1 MVNIVKITGA
11 NRGIKSILLI
21 AIILLFR
28 NILNRSSIKRANKV
42 LWTIL
47 LIFLLLPFSIVFKVS
62 KTADYGLFNLPI
74 KILLSVSDFT
84 RQLTNSVADVLSR
97 LNIYII
103 ATLFVI
109 YLIAK
114 IVERNKALQ
123 GSKLLADN
131 AFVNELVD
139 GFQLKRKVTVLLNDN
154 ISTPVTYGIFKPKI
168 VLQSY
173 ILEDEELLE
182 HVLVHEL
189 THIKY
194 FDIAFTHIKNIALC
208 LYWYN
213 ISMWIASK
221 LFEDDIEIL
230 CDKKVLERL
239 GNTQENKKA
248 YAMSMFKIMERENSS
263 ENLVLSLNP
272 QKERIVLMKVYR
284 RKFSGLLTLLAA
296 LIFAFCTFVE
306 VLPSDTTRV
315 IEISDFE
322 EYEGVRNDK
331 VNILCEEENKKSN
344 SLKEYIL
351 TDALDEEVSG
361 DIDDFDHRLYEVNM
375 NSFYGKT
382 FDDMI
387 IDIIDIEC
395 ESEAKFL
402 LEIEEN
408 GDLIFSDILNKD
420 TRLKIEGCSMNK
432 YKIIIDN
439 FTQGYS
445 SYGIKVQ
452 KRSKKYQINLTSE
465 VLL

>member
-11 NRGIKSILLI
+11 YRGIKSILLI

-47 LIFLLLPFSIVFKVS
+47 LIFLLLPFSIVFEVS

-74 KILLSVSDFT
+74 KVLLSNSDFT
-84 RQLTNSVADVLSR
+84 RQLTNCVADVLSR

-103 ATLFVI
+103 ATLFII
-109 YLIAK
+109 YLTLKIA
-114 IVERNKALQ
+114 ERNKAMQ

-131 AFVNELVD
+131 AFVNELVG
-139 GFQLKRKVTVLLNDN
+139 GFRLKRKVTVLLNDN
-154 ISTPVTYGIFKPKI
+154 LSTPVTYGVFKPKI

-213 ISMWIASK
+213 IAMWIASK
-221 LFEDDIEIL
+221 FFEDDLEIL

-248 YAMSMFKIMERENSS
+248 YAMSMFKIMESENRS

-272 QKERIVLMKVYR
+272 QKERIILMKEYR
-284 RKFSGLLTLLAA
+284 RKFSGLVILLVA
-296 LIFAFCTFVE
+296 LILAFSTFVE
-306 VLPSDTTRV
+306 VLPNDTTKVISIDDPNTFEGIRNERV
-315 IEISDFE
+315 KIISA
-322 EYEGVRNDK
+322 
-331 VNILCEEENKKSN
+331 EENKKSN
-344 SLKEYIL
+344 SRKEYIMI
-351 TDALDEEVSG
+351 DEIDEEVSG
-361 DIDDFDHRLYEVNM
+361 YIDDFDHRSYEVNM
-375 NSFYGKT
+375 SSFYGKT

-387 IDIIDIEC
+387 IDISDIEC

-439 FTQGYS
+439 FSEGYS
-445 SYGIKVQ
+445 SYRIKVQ
-452 KRSKKYQINLTSE
+452 KRAKNTKYI
-465 VLL
+465 

>member
-11 NRGIKSILLI
+11 YRGIKSILLI

-47 LIFLLLPFSIVFKVS
+47 LIFLLFPFSIVFEVY
-62 KTADYGLFNLPI
+62 KTVDYGLFNIPI
-74 KILLSVSDFT
+74 KVLLSISGFT

-114 IVERNKALQ
+114 IVERNKAMQ
-123 GSKLLADN
+123 GSKLLEN
-131 AFVNELVD
+131 NNFVNELID
-139 GFQLKRKVTVLLNDN
+139 DFHIRRKVTVLINDN
-154 ISTPVTYGIFKPKI
+154 LSTPVTYGVFKPKI

-213 ISMWIASK
+213 IAMWISSK
-221 LFEDDIEIL
+221 FFEDDLEIL

-248 YAMSMFKIMERENSS
+248 YAMSMFKIMESENRS

-272 QKERIVLMKVYR
+272 QKERIILMKEYR
-284 RKFSGLLTLLAA
+284 RKFSGLVILLVA
-296 LIFAFCTFVE
+296 LILAFSTFVE
-306 VLPSDTTRV
+306 VLPNDTTKVISIDDPNTFEGIRNERV
-315 IEISDFE
+315 KIISA
-322 EYEGVRNDK
+322 
-331 VNILCEEENKKSN
+331 EENKKSN
-344 SLKEYIL
+344 SRKEYIMI
-351 TDALDEEVSG
+351 DEIDEEVSG
-361 DIDDFDHRLYEVNM
+361 YIDDFDHRSYEVNM
-375 NSFYGKT
+375 SSFYGKT

-387 IDIIDIEC
+387 IDISDIEC

-439 FTQGYS
+439 FSEGYS
-445 SYGIKVQ
+445 SYRIKVQ
-452 KRSKKYQINLTSE
+452 KRAKNTK
-465 VLL
+465 

>member
-11 NRGIKSILLI
+11 YRGIKSILLI

-28 NILNRSSIKRANKV
+28 DILNRSSIKRANKV

-47 LIFLLLPFSIVFKVS
+47 LIFLLFPFSIVFKVS
-62 KTADYGLFNLPI
+62 KTADYGLLNIPI
-74 KILLSVSDFT
+74 KVLLSISDFT

-131 AFVNELVD
+131 AFVNELLD
-139 GFQLKRKVTVLLNDN
+139 GFHFKRKVTVLLNDN

-213 ISMWIASK
+213 IAMWIASK

-239 GNTQENKKA
+239 RNTQENKKA
-248 YAMSMFKIMERENSS
+248 YAMSMFKIIERENIS

-272 QKERIVLMKVYR
+272 QKERIMIMKEYR
-284 RKFSGLLTLLAA
+284 RRFSGLCNFILLFI
-296 LIFAFCTFVE
+296 LSFIVFTE
-306 VLPSDTTRV
+306 IILYNP
-315 IEISDFE
+315 IEKNVFNEFS
-322 EYEGVRNDK
+322 NDK
-331 VNILCEEENKKSN
+331 IDTLYECIETSENVKLLGLENKLYKFNLLSIA
-344 SLKEYIL
+344 SR
-351 TDALDEEVSG
+351 
-361 DIDDFDHRLYEVNM
+361 DFDGIKIKINEIFPSKEINYRLTIKENNVTIYSESFTENIELIVNAYQ
-375 NSFYGKT
+375 N
-382 FDDMI
+382 
-387 IDIIDIEC
+387 
-395 ESEAKFL
+395 
-402 LEIEEN
+402 
-408 GDLIFSDILNKD
+408 
-420 TRLKIEGCSMNK
+420 
-432 YKIIIDN
+432 
-439 FTQGYS
+439 S
-445 SYGIKVQ
+445 SYELMVE
-452 KRSKKYQINLTSE
+452 NLSSE
-465 VLL
+465 NLYCRIYVKSYVR

>member
-11 NRGIKSILLI
+11 YRGIKSILLI

-28 NILNRSSIKRANKV
+28 NVLNRSSIKRANKV

-62 KTADYGLFNLPI
+62 KTADYGLLNIPV
-74 KILLSVSDFT
+74 KVLLSVSDFT

-114 IVERNKALQ
+114 IVERNKAMQ

-154 ISTPVTYGIFKPKI
+154 ISTPVTYGIFRPKI

-213 ISMWIASK
+213 IAMWIASK
-221 LFEDDIEIL
+221 FFEDDIEIL

-248 YAMSMFKIMERENSS
+248 YAMSMFKIMERENRS

-272 QKERIVLMKVYR
+272 QKERVILMKEYR
-284 RKFSGLLTLLAA
+284 RKFSGLVIFLAA
-296 LIFAFCTFVE
+296 LILAFCSFVE
-306 VLPSDTTRV
+306 VLPNDTTKVISIDDPNTFEGIRNERV
-315 IEISDFE
+315 KIISNE
-322 EYEGVRNDK
+322 EYIDLRSVEG
-331 VNILCEEENKKSN
+331 S
-344 SLKEYIL
+344 SLINVI
-351 TDALDEEVSG
+351 DEEVSG
-361 DIDDFDHRLYEVNM
+361 HIDDFDHRSYEVNM
-375 NSFYGKT
+375 SSFYGKT

-387 IDIIDIEC
+387 IDISDIEC

-439 FTQGYS
+439 FSEGYS
-445 SYGIKVQ
+445 SYRIKVQ
-452 KRSKKYQINLTSE
+452 KRAKNTK
-465 VLL
+465 

>member
-11 NRGIKSILLI
+11 YRGIKSILLI

-28 NILNRSSIKRANKV
+28 NVLNRSSIKRANKA

-62 KTADYGLFNLPI
+62 KTADYGLLNIPI
-74 KILLSVSDFT
+74 KVLLSISDFT

-103 ATLFVI
+103 ATLFII
-109 YLIAK
+109 YLALKIA
-114 IVERNKALQ
+114 ERNKAMK

-131 AFVNELVD
+131 AFANELVG
-139 GFQLKRKVTVLLNDN
+139 GFHLKRKVTVLLNDN
-154 ISTPVTYGIFKPKI
+154 LSTPVTYGVFKPKI

-213 ISMWIASK
+213 IAMWIASK
-221 LFEDDIEIL
+221 FFEDDIEIL

-248 YAMSMFKIMERENSS
+248 YAMSMFKIMERENRS

-272 QKERIVLMKVYR
+272 QKERVILMKEYR
-284 RKFSGLLTLLAA
+284 RKFSGLVIFLVA
-296 LIFAFCTFVE
+296 LILAFCSFVE
-306 VLPSDTTRV
+306 VLPNDTTKVISIDDPNTFEGIRNERV
-315 IEISDFE
+315 KIISNE
-322 EYEGVRNDK
+322 EYIDLRSVEG
-331 VNILCEEENKKSN
+331 S
-344 SLKEYIL
+344 SLINVI
-351 TDALDEEVSG
+351 DEEVSG
-361 DIDDFDHRLYEVNM
+361 HIDDFDHRSYEVNM
-375 NSFYGKT
+375 SSFYGKT

-387 IDIIDIEC
+387 IDISDIEC

-439 FTQGYS
+439 FSEGYS
-445 SYGIKVQ
+445 SYRIKVQ
-452 KRSKKYQINLTSE
+452 KRAKNTK
-465 VLL
+465 

>member
-11 NRGIKSILLI
+11 YRGIKSILLI

-28 NILNRSSIKRANKV
+28 NVLNRSSIKRANKV

-62 KTADYGLFNLPI
+62 KTADYGLLNIPV
-74 KILLSVSDFT
+74 KVLLSVSDFT

-154 ISTPVTYGIFKPKI
+154 ISTPVTYGIFRPKI

-213 ISMWIASK
+213 IAMWIASK

-248 YAMSMFKIMERENSS
+248 YAMSMFKIMERENRN

-284 RKFSGLLTLLAA
+284 RRFSGLLTLLAA

-306 VLPSDTTRV
+306 VLPD
-315 IEISDFE
+315 
-322 EYEGVRNDK
+322 
-331 VNILCEEENKKSN
+331 
-344 SLKEYIL
+344 
-351 TDALDEEVSG
+351 
-361 DIDDFDHRLYEVNM
+361 
-375 NSFYGKT
+375 
-382 FDDMI
+382 
-387 IDIIDIEC
+387 DII
-395 ESEAKFL
+395 
-402 LEIEEN
+402 
-408 GDLIFSDILNKD
+408 
-420 TRLKIEGCSMNK
+420 
-432 YKIIIDN
+432 Y
-439 FTQGYS
+439 
-445 SYGIKVQ
+445 IK
-452 KRSKKYQINLTSE
+452 
-465 VLL
+465 

>member
-11 NRGIKSILLI
+11 YRGIKSILLI

-47 LIFLLLPFSIVFKVS
+47 LIFLLFPFSIVFEVY
-62 KTADYGLFNLPI
+62 KTVDYGLFNIPI
-74 KILLSVSDFT
+74 KVLLSISGFT

-114 IVERNKALQ
+114 IVERNKAMQ
-123 GSKLLADN
+123 GSKLLEN
-131 AFVNELVD
+131 NNFVNELID
-139 GFQLKRKVTVLLNDN
+139 DFHIRRKVTVLINDN
-154 ISTPVTYGIFKPKI
+154 LSTPVTYGVFKPKI

-213 ISMWIASK
+213 IAMWIASK
-221 LFEDDIEIL
+221 FFEDDLEIL

-248 YAMSMFKIMERENSS
+248 YAMSMFKIMEREVNKQNYVLNFSPIKERILIMKNYKKKFS
-263 ENLVLSLNP
+263 GICIFAVALVLSTG
-272 QKERIVLMKVYR
+272 VFAKV
-284 RKFSGLLTLLAA
+284 TPDDIA
-296 LIFAFCTFVE
+296 E
-306 VLPSDTTRV
+306 VKV
-315 IEISDFE
+315 IENAQYNDGLVNDRVKIITNE
-322 EYEGVRNDK
+322 EYERLNLGELKQTTLRSVNLDNLEELDGLDHKSYKFNMMSFTGRDHDGFTVKLSNLECKEGVAY
-331 VNILCEEENKKSN
+331 NIKIRENKKTIYDQQF
-344 SLKEYIL
+344 K
-351 TDALDEEVSG
+351 G
-361 DIDDFDHRLYEVNM
+361 DI
-375 NSFYGKT
+375 
-382 FDDMI
+382 
-387 IDIIDIEC
+387 
-395 ESEAKFL
+395 L
-402 LEIEEN
+402 LEIKAN
-408 GDLIFSDILNKD
+408 Q
-420 TRLKIEGCSMNK
+420 LKNYEVIIVNLSTESLK
-432 YKIIIDN
+432 YKIKLN
-439 FTQGYS
+439 
-445 SYGIKVQ
+445 SYA
-452 KRSKKYQINLTSE
+452 R
-465 VLL
+465 

>member
-11 NRGIKSILLI
+11 YRGIKSMLLI

-28 NILNRSSIKRANKV
+28 NVLNRSSIKRANKV

-62 KTADYGLFNLPI
+62 RTADYGLLNMPI
-74 KILLSVSDFT
+74 KVLLSISDFT

-131 AFVNELVD
+131 AFVNELLD
-139 GFQLKRKVTVLLNDN
+139 GFHFKRKVTVLLNDN

-213 ISMWIASK
+213 IAMWIASK

-248 YAMSMFKIMERENSS
+248 YAMSMFKIIERENIS

-272 QKERIVLMKVYR
+272 QKERIMIMKEYR
-284 RKFSGLLTLLAA
+284 RRFSGLCNFILLFI
-296 LIFAFCTFVE
+296 LSFIVFTE
-306 VLPSDTTRV
+306 IILYNP
-315 IEISDFE
+315 IEKNVFNEFS
-322 EYEGVRNDK
+322 NDK
-331 VNILCEEENKKSN
+331 IDTLYECIETSENVKLLGLENKLYKFNLLSIA
-344 SLKEYIL
+344 SR
-351 TDALDEEVSG
+351 
-361 DIDDFDHRLYEVNM
+361 DFDGIKIKINEIFPSKEINYRLTIKENNVTIYSESFTENIELIVNAYQ
-375 NSFYGKT
+375 N
-382 FDDMI
+382 
-387 IDIIDIEC
+387 
-395 ESEAKFL
+395 
-402 LEIEEN
+402 
-408 GDLIFSDILNKD
+408 
-420 TRLKIEGCSMNK
+420 
-432 YKIIIDN
+432 
-439 FTQGYS
+439 S
-445 SYGIKVQ
+445 SYELMVE
-452 KRSKKYQINLTSE
+452 NLSSE
-465 VLL
+465 NLYCRIYVKSYVR

>member
-11 NRGIKSILLI
+11 YRGIKSILLI

-47 LIFLLLPFSIVFKVS
+47 LIFLLFPFSIVFEVY
-62 KTADYGLFNLPI
+62 KTVDYGLFNIPI
-74 KILLSVSDFT
+74 KVLLSISGFT

-114 IVERNKALQ
+114 IVERNKAMQ
-123 GSKLLADN
+123 GSKLLEN
-131 AFVNELVD
+131 NNFVNELID
-139 GFQLKRKVTVLLNDN
+139 DFHIRRKVTVLINDN
-154 ISTPVTYGIFKPKI
+154 LSTPVTYGVFKPKI

-213 ISMWIASK
+213 IAMWIASK
-221 LFEDDIEIL
+221 FFEDDLEIL

-248 YAMSMFKIMERENSS
+248 YAMSMFKIMESENRS

-272 QKERIVLMKVYR
+272 QKERIILMKEYR
-284 RKFSGLLTLLAA
+284 RKFSGLVILLVA
-296 LIFAFCTFVE
+296 LILAFSTFVE
-306 VLPSDTTRV
+306 VLPNDTTKVISIDDPNTFEGIRNERV
-315 IEISDFE
+315 KIISA
-322 EYEGVRNDK
+322 
-331 VNILCEEENKKSN
+331 EENKKSN

-351 TDALDEEVSG
+351 IDALDEEVSG
-361 DIDDFDHRLYEVNM
+361 HIDDFDHRSYEVNM
-375 NSFYGKT
+375 SSFYGKT

-387 IDIIDIEC
+387 IDISDIEC

-439 FTQGYS
+439 FSEGYS
-445 SYGIKVQ
+445 SYRIKVQ
-452 KRSKKYQINLTSE
+452 KRAKNTK
-465 VLL
+465 

>member
-1 MVNIVKITGA
+1 M
-11 NRGIKSILLI
+11 
-21 AIILLFR
+21 
-28 NILNRSSIKRANKV
+28 

-47 LIFLLLPFSIVFKVS
+47 LIFLLLPFSIFFEVS
-62 KTADYGLFNLPI
+62 HVANYGLFNKPLKVLI
-74 KILLSVSDFT
+74 FISDLT
-84 RQLTNSVADVLSR
+84 RQLTNSVGDVLSR

-131 AFVNELVD
+131 VFVNELVD

-154 ISTPVTYGIFKPKI
+154 ISTPVTYGIFRPKI
-168 VLQSY
+168 ALQSY

-182 HVLVHEL
+182 HVLVHEM

-213 ISMWIASK
+213 IAMWIASK
-221 LFEDDIEIL
+221 LFEDDLEIL

-248 YAMSMFKIMERENSS
+248 YAMSMFKIMERENRS

-272 QKERIVLMKVYR
+272 QKERIMLLKDYNI
-284 RKFSGLLTLLAA
+284 KISGLAVFLIA
-296 LIFAFCTFVE
+296 LILSSSVFLE
-306 VLPSDTTRV
+306 VLPNDTTRV
-315 IEISDFE
+315 IEISDSE
-322 EYEGVRNDK
+322 EYEGVRNERVK
-331 VNILCEEENKKSN
+331 IISVEENKKSN
-344 SLKEYIL
+344 SHKEYIL
-351 TDALDEEVSG
+351 IDALDEEVSG
-361 DIDDFDHRLYEVNM
+361 DIDDFDHRSYEVNM

-387 IDIIDIEC
+387 IDISDIEC

-452 KRSKKYQINLTSE
+452 KRAKNTK
-465 VLL
+465 

>member
-1 MVNIVKITGA
+1 MLHLIKITGVR
-11 NRGIKSILLI
+11 RGIKSILLI
-21 AIILLFR
+21 AIILLIR

-62 KTADYGLFNLPI
+62 KTADHGLLNLPI
-74 KILLSVSDFT
+74 KVLLSISDFT

-131 AFVNELVD
+131 VFVNELVD
-139 GFQLKRKVTVLLNDN
+139 GFHLKRKVTVFLNDN
-154 ISTPVTYGIFKPKI
+154 ISTPVTYGVFKPKI

-194 FDIAFTHIKNIALC
+194 FDIAFTHIKNVALC

-213 ISMWIASK
+213 IAMWIASK

-248 YAMSMFKIMERENSS
+248 YAMSMFKIMEREVNKQNYVLNFNPIKERILIMKNYKKKSS
-263 ENLVLSLNP
+263 GICIFALVLVLSTVVFAEVRPDDITEVKVIGDEQNYEGIES
-272 QKERIVLMKVYR
+272 ERVKII
-284 RKFSGLLTLLAA
+284 TN
-296 LIFAFCTFVE
+296 
-306 VLPSDTTRV
+306 
-315 IEISDFE
+315 E
-322 EYEGVRNDK
+322 EYEKLNLGELKQTKLRSVNLDNLEELDGLDHKLYKFNMMSFTGRDHDGFTVKISDMKCIEGVKYNLTIK
-331 VNILCEEENKKSN
+331 ENKKIIYDQQF
-344 SLKEYIL
+344 K
-351 TDALDEEVSG
+351 G
-361 DIDDFDHRLYEVNM
+361 DVQLEINADQLNNYEV
-375 NSFYGKT
+375 
-382 FDDMI
+382 I
-387 IDIIDIEC
+387 IVNLST
-395 ESEAKFL
+395 ESL
-402 LEIEEN
+402 
-408 GDLIFSDILNKD
+408 
-420 TRLKIEGCSMNK
+420 K
-432 YKIIIDN
+432 YKIKLN
-439 FTQGYS
+439 
-445 SYGIKVQ
+445 SYVG
-452 KRSKKYQINLTSE
+452 
-465 VLL
+465 

>member
-1 MVNIVKITGA
+1 M
-11 NRGIKSILLI
+11 
-21 AIILLFR
+21 
-28 NILNRSSIKRANKV
+28 
-42 LWTIL
+42 
-47 LIFLLLPFSIVFKVS
+47 FLLLPYSIVFKVS
-62 KTADYGLFNLPI
+62 ETMDYGLFNIPI
-74 KILLSVSDFT
+74 KILLNITAFT

-109 YLIAK
+109 YLTLK
-114 IVERNKALQ
+114 IVERNKAMK

-139 GFQLKRKVTVLLNDN
+139 GFHLKRKVTVLLNDN

-182 HVLVHEL
+182 HVLVHEM

-194 FDIAFTHIKNIALC
+194 FDIAFTHIKNVALC

-213 ISMWIASK
+213 IAMWIASK

-248 YAMSMFKIMERENSS
+248 YAMSMFKIMERENIS

-272 QKERIVLMKVYR
+272 QKERIILMKEYR
-284 RKFSGLLTLLAA
+284 RKFSGLVIFLAA
-296 LIFAFCTFVE
+296 LILAFCSFVE

-322 EYEGVRNDK
+322 EYEVVRNDR

-351 TDALDEEVSG
+351 IDALDEEVSG
-361 DIDDFDHRLYEVNM
+361 HIDDFDHRSYEVNM
-375 NSFYGKT
+375 SSFYGKT

-387 IDIIDIEC
+387 IDISDIEC

-439 FTQGYS
+439 FSEGYS
-445 SYGIKVQ
+445 SYRIKVQ
-452 KRSKKYQINLTSE
+452 KRAKNTK
-465 VLL
+465 

>member
-11 NRGIKSILLI
+11 YRGIKSILLI

-62 KTADYGLFNLPI
+62 KTADYGLLNIPI
-74 KILLSVSDFT
+74 KVLLSISDFT

-103 ATLFVI
+103 ATLFII
-109 YLIAK
+109 YLALKIA
-114 IVERNKALQ
+114 ERNKAMK

-131 AFVNELVD
+131 AFANELLG
-139 GFQLKRKVTVLLNDN
+139 GFHLKRKVTVLLNDN
-154 ISTPVTYGIFKPKI
+154 LSTPVTYGVFKPKI

-182 HVLVHEL
+182 HVLVHEM

-213 ISMWIASK
+213 IAMWIASK

-248 YAMSMFKIMERENSS
+248 YAMSMFKIMERKNRN

-284 RKFSGLLTLLAA
+284 RRFSGLLTLLAA

-322 EYEGVRNDK
+322 EYEVVRNDR

-344 SLKEYIL
+344 SRKEYIMI
-351 TDALDEEVSG
+351 DEIDEEVSG
-361 DIDDFDHRLYEVNM
+361 YIDDFDHRSLEVNM
-375 NSFYGKT
+375 NSHYGKK
-382 FDDMI
+382 FDEMI
-387 IDIIDIEC
+387 IDISNLKC
-395 ESEAKFL
+395 ESEAMFL

-408 GDLIFSDILNKD
+408 GDTIFIDLLNKD

-439 FTQGYS
+439 FSEGYS
-445 SYGIKVQ
+445 SYRIKVQ
-452 KRSKKYQINLTSE
+452 KRAKNTK
-465 VLL
+465 

>member
-1 MVNIVKITGA
+1 MASLVKITGA
-11 NRGIKSILLI
+11 YRGIKSILLI

-62 KTADYGLFNLPI
+62 KTADYGLLNIPI
-74 KILLSVSDFT
+74 KVLLSISNFT

-103 ATLFVI
+103 ATLFII
-109 YLIAK
+109 YLALKIA
-114 IVERNKALQ
+114 ERNKAMK

-131 AFVNELVD
+131 AFANELVG
-139 GFQLKRKVTVLLNDN
+139 GFHLKRKVTVLLNDN
-154 ISTPVTYGIFKPKI
+154 LSTPVTYGVFKPKI

-194 FDIAFTHIKNIALC
+194 FDIAFTHIKNLALC

-213 ISMWIASK
+213 IAMWISSK
-221 LFEDDIEIL
+221 FFEDDLEIL

-248 YAMSMFKIMERENSS
+248 YAMSMFKIMERKNRN

-284 RKFSGLLTLLAA
+284 RRFSGLLTLLAA

-306 VLPSDTTRV
+306 VLPD
-315 IEISDFE
+315 
-322 EYEGVRNDK
+322 
-331 VNILCEEENKKSN
+331 
-344 SLKEYIL
+344 
-351 TDALDEEVSG
+351 
-361 DIDDFDHRLYEVNM
+361 
-375 NSFYGKT
+375 
-382 FDDMI
+382 
-387 IDIIDIEC
+387 DII
-395 ESEAKFL
+395 
-402 LEIEEN
+402 
-408 GDLIFSDILNKD
+408 
-420 TRLKIEGCSMNK
+420 
-432 YKIIIDN
+432 Y
-439 FTQGYS
+439 
-445 SYGIKVQ
+445 IK
-452 KRSKKYQINLTSE
+452 
-465 VLL
+465 